1 MSQTETLLLV
11 VLGFALATL
20 VALFLGRLVWV
31 TALRLGARRMH
42 KQVPTTLVGLQ
53 TERDRLRAEHAMMSQ
68 RLGSRLEAVKLKM
81 AEQMAEVSR
90 HRNRLEMA
98 EANIAAKSAEIE
110 RLNQHVRELET
121 RLADQAG
128 AKAALEA
135 AVAEREQELADVRTK
150 IDQLDDL
157 ATPVPVPTPVHGA
170 ADAGLQD
177 RIAKLNQLALHV
189 ANEREVATGQ
199 DPQAPIDPLLTEK
212 LEEAR
217 RQTHDIQKELERLDA
232 EWSRKLEELP
242 AAKDNGPPAQ
252 PRAVANVISLANR
265 IRALQKDMGTT

>member
-11 VLGFALATL
+11 VLGFALETL
-20 VALFLGRLVWV
+20 IALFLGRLVWV

-53 TERDRLRAEHAMMSQ
+53 TERDRLRAEHAVMSQ
-68 RLGSRLEAVKLKM
+68 RLTSRLEAVKLKM

-98 EANIAAKSAEIE
+98 EADIAAKSTEID
-110 RLNQHVRELET
+110 RLNNHIRELET
-121 RLADQAG
+121 RLADQAE
-128 AKAALEA
+128 AKAALEM
-135 AVAEREQELADVRTK
+135 AVEEREHELADVRTK

-157 ATPVPVPTPVHGA
+157 TVPPTIDIPA
-170 ADAGLQD
+170 ADATGAGLQD

-189 ANEREVATGQ
+189 ANERAEASGR
-199 DPQAPIDPLLTEK
+199 DPQVPIDPLLPEK

-217 RQTHDIQKELERLDA
+217 RQTHDIQRELERLDA

-242 AAKDNGPPAQ
+242 AAKDVGAPAQ